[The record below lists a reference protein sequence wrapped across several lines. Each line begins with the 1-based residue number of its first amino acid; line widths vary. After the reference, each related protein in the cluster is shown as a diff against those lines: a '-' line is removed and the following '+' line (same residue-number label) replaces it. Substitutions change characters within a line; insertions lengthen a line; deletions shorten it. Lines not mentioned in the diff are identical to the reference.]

1 VNQLIG
7 NRISGLPYGNL
18 KLVNELMAFNDNPVL
33 LHLVNDKG
41 EDVIAYWV
49 EFGEGA
55 IRWLYFGISKTELYL
70 YLSKRVTLK
79 YILENLAVQYVFL
92 VDKGSSDETMNA
104 TMLSRYEI
112 PSNYI
117 PGESSFF
124 IEDMSEYYQDYLHEI
139 DYHQNLTEQS
149 YIIRG
154 TPSDRKH
161 STYLSAKDGAFIL
174 SSIVQSTEGY
184 VGIQAKN
191 KYQQKYTTQSRVN
204 KAAKDLKNHL
214 TPLITGAVIHSF
226 EIWVSMD
233 TITLNDLDDIGNEL
247 KREVLEGYKRDVLD
261 IDFTSEVDAQIICEK
276 YNPVERKIIYGPI
289 IDMLE
294 DDSMD
299 ITISDK
305 LKKIRNTGRP
315 VKMSGKFK
323 DLVLPP
329 PTAAELI
336 ADKEKKKR
344 LYNLVL
350 SLDEGTDIT
359 RVSKKQ
365 ILDNLLLFGNDI
377 EQPFPIPSPLVA
389 EGYVFKLKKPLN
401 TLLKIL
407 EDGSYEIV
415 NYEFKIDAKG
425 TDIKIVKANVSGQ
438 FYNFI
443 LPYLQ
448 GTKQDSDTLLL
459 INEYID
465 LEQYK

>member
-161 STYLSAKDGAFIL
+161 STYLSAKVGAFIL
-174 SSIVQSTEGY
+174 
-184 VGIQAKN
+184 
-191 KYQQKYTTQSRVN
+191 
-204 KAAKDLKNHL
+204 
-214 TPLITGAVIHSF
+214 
-226 EIWVSMD
+226 
-233 TITLNDLDDIGNEL
+233 
-247 KREVLEGYKRDVLD
+247 
-261 IDFTSEVDAQIICEK
+261 
-276 YNPVERKIIYGPI
+276 
-289 IDMLE
+289 
-294 DDSMD
+294 
-299 ITISDK
+299 
-305 LKKIRNTGRP
+305 
-315 VKMSGKFK
+315 
-323 DLVLPP
+323 
-329 PTAAELI
+329 
-336 ADKEKKKR
+336 
-344 LYNLVL
+344 
-350 SLDEGTDIT
+350 
-359 RVSKKQ
+359 
-365 ILDNLLLFGNDI
+365 
-377 EQPFPIPSPLVA
+377 
-389 EGYVFKLKKPLN
+389 
-401 TLLKIL
+401 
-407 EDGSYEIV
+407 
-415 NYEFKIDAKG
+415 
-425 TDIKIVKANVSGQ
+425 
-438 FYNFI
+438 
-443 LPYLQ
+443 
-448 GTKQDSDTLLL
+448 
-459 INEYID
+459 
-465 LEQYK
+465 